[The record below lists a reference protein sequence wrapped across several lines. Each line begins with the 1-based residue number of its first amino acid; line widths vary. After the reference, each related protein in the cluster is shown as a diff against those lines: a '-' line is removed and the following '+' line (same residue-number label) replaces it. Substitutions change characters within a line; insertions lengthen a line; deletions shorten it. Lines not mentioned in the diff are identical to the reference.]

1 MVDFTSKEKFNLD
14 DYRKIIAFLRSDKGC
29 PWDREQDHRSLR
41 RNMLEEAYEVCEAID
56 EGDHEH
62 LREEL
67 GDVLLQVLFH
77 ANIEEE
83 AGRFNIDDV
92 ADTSCKKLII
102 RHPHVFGD
110 LAVSDSE
117 EVIRNWDEIKRRE
130 RAQTT
135 TAAVMDSVARSLPAL
150 WRAEK
155 IQKKAAK
162 VGFDWTCAEGAMD
175 KLREEVGELQ
185 AGIEA
190 EDRENIAEEIGD
202 LLFCAVNVS
211 RFFNMDPEMLL
222 HAACEKFIS
231 RFRYMES
238 AAAQAG
244 KKLEGMPQSE
254 MEDFYQRARH
264 DLEGK
269 EPEFHRA

>member
-117 EVIRNWDEIKRRE
+117 EVIRNWDEIKRCE

-202 LLFCAVNVS
+202 LLFCGVNVS

-231 RFRYMES
+231 RFRYMEN

-244 KKLEGMPQSE
+244 KKLEDMPQNE